1 MIIDAHTHI
10 FPRDMRDRR
19 DRYFDNEPAFELL
32 YASPKSRMVG
42 ADELVAAMDAHGV
55 DKAVTFG
62 FPWRTADHFKR
73 HNDYILEAVQRH
85 PDRLIG
91 LCCMDTEQDGAP
103 REVERCLQAGLS
115 GVGELAFYCSDM
127 DCQYLAGL
135 DAIMDLAHRFGCPV
149 MLHTNEPVG
158 HSYPGKTNN
167 TLAQI
172 YALIKKYVENQI
184 ILAHWGGGIFWYN
197 LMKKEVSQVLAN
209 VWFDTAASPFLYRS
223 DIYRLAMELAGEEK
237 VLFGTDYPLLAPKR
251 YFDEMT
257 QAGLNES
264 QKEKVCG
271 LNAAALFRLNGP

>member
-10 FPRDMRDRR
+10 FPDEIRGQRER
-19 DRYFDNEPAFELL
+19 FLDNEPAFELL
-32 YASPKSRMVG
+32 YASPKSKMVG

-62 FPWRTADHFKR
+62 FPWRTADIFKR
-73 HNDYILEAVQRH
+73 HNDYILESVQRY

-91 LCCMDTEQDGAP
+91 LCCMDTEQPEAV
-103 REVERCLQAGLS
+103 REVERCLAAGIS

-127 DCQYLAGL
+127 ECQSLDGL
-135 DAIMDLAHRFGCPV
+135 DAIMALARQYDRPV
-149 MLHTNEPVG
+149 MVHTNEPVG
-158 HSYPGKTNN
+158 HQYPGKTSN

-172 YALIKKYVENQI
+172 YALVKRYAATRL

-197 LMKKEVSQVLAN
+197 LMKREVAETLAN

-251 YFDEMT
+251 YFDEMA
-257 QAGLNES
+257 QAGLSNE
-264 QKEKVCG
+264 QKHKVCG
-271 LNAAALFRLNGP
+271 LNAAELFKLGRE